1 MSNNEAEAYPDSQWR
16 RAYLKLRR
24 SKLIEEKQ
32 SNVHILNKKQ
42 TKTGMK
48 PDS

>member
-32 SNVHILNKKQ
+32 ILNQPQPEIKR
-42 TKTGMK
+42 T
-48 PDS
+48 SIE

>member
-1 MSNNEAEAYPDSQWR
+1 MSNNEGEAYPDSQWR

-32 SNVHILNKKQ
+32 I
-42 TKTGMK
+42 
-48 PDS
+48 PDQPQPEIKRNSTE

>member
-32 SNVHILNKKQ
+32 ILDQ
-42 TKTGMK
+42 TQPEIKRT
-48 PDS
+48 STE

>member
-32 SNVHILNKKQ
+32 ILDQPQPEIKR
-42 TKTGMK
+42 TSTE
-48 PDS
+48 